1 MQFGGLDSFVSIY
14 IREQRVERS
23 VRGQWHTEILD
34 QDFPM
39 LDDFHMLSNQGV
51 IVLQGLLR
59 HGIEDSDSVEVGNAR
74 CLSQLLLHVL
84 DIGILREV
92 NLARK
97 TLDGLLRSY
106 EG

>member
-51 IVLQGLLR
+51 IVLQGLLG

-74 CLSQLLLHVL
+74 CLS
-84 DIGILREV
+84 
-92 NLARK
+92 
-97 TLDGLLRSY
+97 
-106 EG
+106 